1 MLKVGL
7 GVTKLVLHLPSI
19 VVIVL
24 ALVGLEATTVG
35 LVATMEDLEAM
46 AVGLVAPMLAS
57 EVKTVDLVEIV
68 VALVVI
74 MLA

>member
-1 MLKVGL
+1 MVLKVGL

-19 VVIVL
+19 VVNVL
-24 ALVGLEATTVG
+24 ALVGLE
-35 LVATMEDLEAM
+35 ATMEDLEAM
-46 AVGLVAPMLAS
+46 AVGLVAAMLAS
-57 EVKTVDLVEIV
+57 EVKTVDLVETV